1 MQCRAP
7 ARAEP
12 FASSDMISRSRV
24 TTVTLV
30 PLLALG
36 CARAAEVD
44 TASPAPTMVA
54 SASSPTGNAA
64 SAPSVSA
71 RPSAPSIRTDRR
83 RYLLNDSAGI
93 ARLTI
98 PFTYRNDTGQPVY
111 LPTCRGVQPPRLEK
125 LVGDRW
131 IVAYAPIVSFCQGV
145 PLTIRPGDSFT
156 YNMRIL
162 AGMPGTTYV
171 PRFIVS
177 EVPGTYRV
185 LWEVFAGVQ
194 GDPRQPVPV
203 KDLLPIERRVS
214 NPFELA
220 R

>member
-1 MQCRAP
+1 
-7 ARAEP
+7 
-12 FASSDMISRSRV
+12 MIPKYRV
-24 TTVTLV
+24 TTVTLAL
-30 PLLALG
+30 PLVFG
-36 CARAAEVD
+36 CAQAAPMN
-44 TASPAPTMVA
+44 TSSPSPATVPTPSRA
-54 SASSPTGNAA
+54 ISP
-64 SAPSVSA
+64 A
-71 RPSAPSIRTDRR
+71 RPGAPAIKTDRR

-145 PLTIRPGDSFT
+145 PLTVRPGDSFNYT
-156 YNMRIL
+156 MQIL

-185 LWEVFAGVQ
+185 LWEVFAAVD
-194 GDPRQPVPV
+194 GDARKPVPV
-203 KDLLPIERRVS
+203 KDLLPLELRVS